1 MAPPLEDDDF
11 LPEILLRLSRR
22 TYDPARLVRVS
33 AVCKAWRRV
42 LADPSFSGR
51 YRGLHGTRAP
61 VLGVLHNPTDCELDR
76 FVPTATSSSFRPY
89 AHASFYSLDT
99 GEAASGGWTTSA
111 STSAPSWSLE
121 GYYLEDDRPA
131 SHVVGDSLYFVGK
144 SGVLLRYRY
153 GRLLVIDSDVLSV
166 IQPPP
171 DAKRRLRLGYTVVMA
186 SPENELWMGIL
197 HRHMLSL
204 WAREEEDDAAAA
216 ANAGWVRRSVID
228 LKPVLPWP
236 IGKPKGKERA
246 CLAVVDE
253 DPDVI
258 FVGTEEDDG
267 VFAVEL
273 ESLARCASGKYTRLA
288 NQEAVCFPS

>member
-1 MAPPLEDDDF
+1 
-11 LPEILLRLSRR
+11 
-22 TYDPARLVRVS
+22 
-33 AVCKAWRRV
+33 
-42 LADPSFSGR
+42 
-51 YRGLHGTRAP
+51 
-61 VLGVLHNPTDCELDR
+61 
-76 FVPTATSSSFRPY
+76 
-89 AHASFYSLDT
+89 
-99 GEAASGGWTTSA
+99 
-111 STSAPSWSLE
+111 
-121 GYYLEDDRPA
+121 
-131 SHVVGDSLYFVGK
+131 
-144 SGVLLRYRY
+144 
-153 GRLLVIDSDVLSV
+153 
-166 IQPPP
+166 
-171 DAKRRLRLGYTVVMA
+171 MA

-273 ESLARCASGKYTRLA
+273 ESLARCASGKYARLA